1 MLKRLLITVIP
12 ALVCTIMP
20 AFSRNASVSVNI
32 GTEYQHVS
40 GFGGFSPSPTW
51 SYWLGDSDIDK
62 MYGKG
67 ENQLGYNIMRLYIG
81 NSEWSW
87 NSAVSNAKRAE
98 KYGAYIF
105 ASPWSPPA
113 GWKDNNSDSN
123 GGHLLESR
131 YADWADFLNRF
142 ISKMKDNGVTID
154 GISLQNEPDWSTSY
168 QSCEWTSAEFVN
180 FLKKYGSRINA
191 QIICPEDV
199 HFTHSYIDPILND
212 SDACRELDI
221 VGGHFYGWNGSSY
234 PLAEKKG
241 KEVWM
246 TEYLINDRQENQGQ
260 NINWKDDGF
269 LFAKSVNDAMLANMS
284 AWVHYSL
291 KRYYGCMGDGNYG
304 TVNGQITKRGYIL
317 SHFAKYVSG
326 TTRIQHSFSGTSG
339 VYGSAYRSVTGDS
352 IIFMVM
358 NPSQTD
364 YDMTFRLPF
373 EVKKGVSVVTTET
386 MNMKKSQLSY
396 DARTAAPVGSIP
408 QYSVC
413 TFVFERAT
421 MGDVI
426 LDVSGEGRVEG
437 AGSYAYGDTAVLNAI
452 PADGNRFVCWMS
464 DSLVVGSSP
473 LLSLTVENDITLTA
487 LFSTDNIYGVAL
499 PSVNGARLSGSGV
512 YSEGETFTILAVPD
526 EGYHFISWVDP
537 DGNTISSNPY
547 SGKVN
552 GSMTFNAIVEINRYM
567 VEAAQTDLGRT
578 EGAGEYAHGD
588 SAFLKAVP
596 DWGYCV
602 SGWEIGDSFIE
613 TDDSVLRLYVNGPVS
628 VKPQFIGRNFNITLK
643 STFGGGA
650 HIKGS
655 LVSSDTRYLDTITVV
670 ADITKER
677 YEFTGW
683 FEKDTL
689 VCSDIEYSFV
699 ITGDRTLEARF
710 EQSRI
715 SVSVDCGEHGNA
727 SLNAESV
734 IYNRSVKLTII
745 PDDGFELDR
754 LLMNGTDVTESVTD
768 NSYSVKVREP
778 ISFTVTFK
786 VATAVQQLPV
796 SAAQVKLYYLN
807 GKECLEPEPEN
818 GIYIEETIY
827 PDGTRKVRKTIFNNQ
842 Y

>member
-1 MLKRLLITVIP
+1 MLKRLLITFIP
-12 ALVCTIMP
+12 VLFCHLWAE
-20 AFSRNASVSVNI
+20 AARSASVSVNPRI
-32 GTEYQHVS
+32 GYQHVS

-113 GWKDNNSDSN
+113 GWKDNNSDIN

-168 QSCEWTSAEFVN
+168 QSCVWTSAEFVN

-212 SDACRELDI
+212 PDACKELDI

-234 PLAEKKG
+234 PLAEQKG

-326 TTRIQHSFSGTSG
+326 TTRIQHSFSGASG

-358 NPSQTD
+358 NPTQNE

-373 EVKKGVSVVTTET
+373 ETKSGLSVVTDET
-386 MNMKKSQLSY
+386 VNMKKSTLSY
-396 DARTAAPVGSIP
+396 PEKSVAPVEKVP
-408 QYSVC
+408 EYSVC
-413 TFVFERAT
+413 TFIFGKTT
-421 MGDVI
+421 MGEVL
-426 LDVSGEGRVEG
+426 LDVKGEGSAGG
-437 AGSYAYGDTAVLNAI
+437 AGEYLYGDTAVITAV
-452 PADGNRFVCWMS
+452 PAEGSRFICWMA
-464 DSLVVGSSP
+464 DTMVIGSNP
-473 LLSLTVENDITLTA
+473 TLSFEVENDIRLTA
-487 LFSTDNIYGVAL
+487 LFSTDNIYGVAI
-499 PSVNGARLSGSGV
+499 PPVKGVVVTGSGI
-512 YSEGETFTILAVPD
+512 YDEGEPFTILAEPE
-526 EGYHFISWVDP
+526 EGYRFLFWVTETGD
-537 DGNTISSNPY
+537 TLFSNPY
-547 SGKVN
+547 TGTAKGN
-552 GSMTFNAIVEINRYM
+552 MTFNAIVEINRYLVKAAETAFGG
-567 VEAAQTDLGRT
+567 VEGT
-578 EGAGEYAHGD
+578 GEYAHGD

-602 SGWEIGDSFIE
+602 SGWELGDSLVVTE
-613 TDDSVLRLYVNGPVS
+613 DSVLRICVTRPVT
-628 VKPQFIGRNFNITLK
+628 VKPRFIGRNFNITLK

-655 LVSSDTRYLDTITVV
+655 VINPDTRYLDTITVV
-670 ADITKER
+670 ADVSKER

-683 FEKDTL
+683 YDKDSL
-689 VCSDIEYSFV
+689 VCSDLEYTFV
-699 ITGDRTLEARF
+699 VKGDRTLEARF
-710 EQSRI
+710 EQSLI
-715 SVSVDCGEHGNA
+715 SVTVDCGEHGSA
-727 SLNAESV
+727 TLNAGSV
-734 IYNRSVKLTII
+734 IYNRSVKLTIV
-745 PDDGFELDR
+745 PDEGFELDR
-754 LLMNGTDVTESVTD
+754 LIMNGTDVTASVTA
-768 NSYSVKVREP
+768 NSYSVKVKEP
-778 ISFTVTFK
+778 ISFTVSFK
-786 VATAVQQLPV
+786 VATGVRQLPV
-796 SAAQVKLYYLN
+796 SDAGATLRLYYLN
-807 GKECLEPEPEN
+807 GRECLEPEPGK
-818 GIYIEETIY
+818 GIYMEETVY
-827 PDGTRKVRKTIFNNQ
+827 PDGTRKVRKTIIQ
-842 Y
+842 

>member
-1 MLKRLLITVIP
+1 MLKRLLITFIP
-12 ALVCTIMP
+12 VLFCHVSAG
-20 AFSRNASVSVNI
+20 AAKSASVSVNTR
-32 GTEYQHVS
+32 TEYQHVS

-113 GWKDNNSDSN
+113 SWKDNNSDSN

-142 ISKMKDNGVTID
+142 IAKMKDNGVTID

-168 QSCEWTSAEFVN
+168 QSCVWTSDEFVN

-212 SDACRELDI
+212 PDACKELDI

-234 PLAEKKG
+234 PLAEQKG

-246 TEYLINDRQENQGQ
+246 TEYLINDRQEKQGQ

-304 TVNGQITKRGYIL
+304 TVNGQITKRGYVL

-326 TTRIQHSFSGTSG
+326 STRIQHSFSGASG

-358 NPSQTD
+358 NPTQSE

-373 EVKKGVSVVTTET
+373 ETKSGLSVVTDET
-386 MNMKKSQLSY
+386 VSMKKNKLAYSE
-396 DARTAAPVGSIP
+396 RTAAPVEKVP

-413 TFVFERAT
+413 TFVFGRTT
-421 MGDVI
+421 MGEVL
-426 LDVSGEGRVEG
+426 LDVKGEGSTGG
-437 AGSYAYGDTAVLNAI
+437 AGEYLYGDTAVVTAI
-452 PADGNRFVCWMS
+452 PAEGNRFICWMA
-464 DSLVVGSSP
+464 DTVVVGSDP
-473 LLSLTVENDITLTA
+473 VLRFEVENDVRLTA
-487 LFSTDNIYGVAL
+487 LFSTDNIYGVAIS
-499 PSVNGARLSGSGV
+499 PVKGAVVTGSGV
-512 YSEGETFTILAVPD
+512 YGEGAPFTILAEPE
-526 EGYHFISWVDP
+526 EGYRFLSWVTGTGD
-537 DGNTISSNPY
+537 TILSNPY
-547 SGKVN
+547 SGTAYGN
-552 GSMTFNAIVEINRYM
+552 MTFKAVVEINRYP
-567 VEAAQTDLGRT
+567 VEAAGTAFGSV

-588 SAFLKAVP
+588 SAFLTAVP

-602 SGWEIGDSFIE
+602 SGWEIGDSVIVTE
-613 TDDSVLRLYVNGPVS
+613 DPVLRIRVTGPVT
-628 VKPQFIGRNFNITLK
+628 VKPRFIGRNFNIVLK

-655 LVSSDTRYLDTITVV
+655 LLNSDTRYLDTITVV

-677 YEFTGW
+677 YEFAGW
-683 FEKDTL
+683 YEKDSL
-689 VCSDIEYSFV
+689 VCSDIEYTFV

-710 EQSRI
+710 EQSMI
-715 SVSVDCGEHGNA
+715 SVTVDCGEHGSA
-727 SLNAESV
+727 SLNSGSV
-734 IYNRSVKLTII
+734 FYNRTVRLTIV
-745 PDDGFELDR
+745 PDEGFELDR

-768 NSYSVKVREP
+768 NSYSVKVKEP

-786 VATAVQQLPV
+786 LATGLRQLPV
-796 SAAQVKLYYLN
+796 TGTSVRLYYLN
-807 GKECLEPEPEN
+807 GRECLETEPGK
-818 GIYIEETIY
+818 GIYMEETVY
-827 PDGTRKVRKTIFNNQ
+827 PDGTRKVRKTIIQ
-842 Y
+842 

>member
-1 MLKRLLITVIP
+1 
-12 ALVCTIMP
+12 
-20 AFSRNASVSVNI
+20 
-32 GTEYQHVS
+32 
-40 GFGGFSPSPTW
+40 
-51 SYWLGDSDIDK
+51 

-142 ISKMKDNGVTID
+142 IAKMKDNGVTID

-168 QSCEWTSAEFVN
+168 QSCEWTSTEFVN
-180 FLKKYGSRINA
+180 FLKKYGSKINA

-212 SDACRELDI
+212 PDACRELDI

-234 PLAEKKG
+234 PLAEQKG

-246 TEYLINDRQENQGQ
+246 TEYLINDRQEKQGQ

-358 NPSQTD
+358 NPTQNE

-373 EVKKGVSVVTTET
+373 ETKSGLSVVTDET
-386 MNMKKSQLSY
+386 VNMKKSTLSY
-396 DARTAAPVGSIP
+396 SEKSVAPVEKVP
-408 QYSVC
+408 EYSVC
-413 TFVFERAT
+413 TFVFARAT
-421 MGDVI
+421 MGEVL
-426 LDVSGEGRVEG
+426 LDVKGEGSTGG
-437 AGSYAYGDTAVLNAI
+437 AGKYPYGDTAVITAV
-452 PADGNRFVCWMS
+452 PAEGSRFICWMA
-464 DSLVVGSSP
+464 DTKVVGCNP
-473 LLSLTVENDITLTA
+473 TLSFEVENDIRLTA
-487 LFSTDNIYGVAL
+487 LFSTDNIYGVAI
-499 PSVNGARLSGSGV
+499 PPVKGVVVTGSGV
-512 YSEGETFTILAVPD
+512 YDEGEPFTILAEAE
-526 EGYHFISWVDP
+526 EGYRFLSWVTETGD
-537 DGNTISSNPY
+537 TLFSNPY
-547 SGKVN
+547 TGTAEGN
-552 GSMTFNAIVEINRYM
+552 MTFNAIVEINRYLVKASETAFGG
-567 VEAAQTDLGRT
+567 VEGT
-578 EGAGEYAHGD
+578 GEYAHGD

-602 SGWEIGDSFIE
+602 SGWELGDSLVVTE
-613 TDDSVLRLYVNGPVS
+613 DSVLRICVTGPVT
-628 VKPQFIGRNFNITLK
+628 VRPRFIGRNFNIILK

-655 LVSSDTRYLDTITVV
+655 VINPDTRYLDTITVV
-670 ADITKER
+670 ADISKER

-683 FEKDTL
+683 YDKDSL
-689 VCSDIEYSFV
+689 VCSDLEYTFV
-699 ITGDRTLEARF
+699 VKGDRTLEARF
-710 EQSRI
+710 EQSLI
-715 SVSVDCGEHGNA
+715 SVTVDCGEHGSA
-727 SLNAESV
+727 TLNAGSV
-734 IYNRSVKLTII
+734 IYNRSVKLTIV
-745 PDDGFELDR
+745 PDEGFELDR
-754 LLMNGTDVTESVTD
+754 LIMNGTDVTASVTA
-768 NSYSVKVREP
+768 NSYSVKVKEP
-778 ISFTVTFK
+778 ISFTVSFK
-786 VATAVQQLPV
+786 VATDVQQLPV
-796 SAAQVKLYYLN
+796 SDAGATLRLYYLN
-807 GKECLEPEPEN
+807 GRECLEPEPGK
-818 GIYIEETIY
+818 GIYMEETVY
-827 PDGTRKVRKTIFNNQ
+827 PDGTRKVRKTIIQ
-842 Y
+842 